1 MNNKFISTIFWAMIA
16 VFIIVVGSMFIRIPT
31 GGEPQAFNMLLPG
44 IAILFVLGVV
54 LITLTV
60 KKKVAGKS
68 KTFLLL
74 TGASSIGLLIFVVLH
89 NIVSG
94 LFGIEEPVFFI
105 LAIPVCP
112 LGFLVGAAGTIVL
125 TVKNKPGAPAKIS

>member
-1 MNNKFISTIFWAMIA
+1 MSNKFIATIFWVMAA
-16 VFIIVVGSMFIRIPT
+16 VFIIIVGSMFIRFPR
-31 GGEPQAFNMLLPG
+31 GGESQMLNIFLPG
-44 IAILFVLGVV
+44 IAIFFVLGV
-54 LITLTV
+54 TLLTMTV
-60 KKKVAGKS
+60 KKKVAGKL

-74 TGASSIGLLIFVVLH
+74 TGASSTGLLVFVVLH
-89 NIVSG
+89 NIISG

-125 TVKNKPGAPAKIS
+125 TVKNKPGAPSKTS